1 MDALL
6 PVITLLDQHLQDQA
20 HCTEHELIKLVQHAE
35 LEPFCQ
41 FDLKQS
47 KALFNA
53 HFLLKHCLYRLQEQG
68 MREREFVLEITS
80 VSIKRLPYHSGA
92 YALRPSDPLRAYYLN
107 IDHYFETSEDDVNQ
121 LLGDFWQRYLLQND
135 AQAALKTLELSPE
148 ADYAAVKQS
157 YRRLAQKSHPDKGGT
172 PSEFVKIN
180 AAKEILDKHFF
191 KKAKI

>member
-6 PVITLLDQHLQDQA
+6 PVITLLDQHLREQA
-20 HCTEHELIKLVQHAE
+20 HCTEHELIKLVQHAN

-47 KALFNA
+47 KPLFNA

-68 MREREFVLEITS
+68 MRKREFVLEITS

-92 YALRPSDPLRAYYLN
+92 YALRPSDPLRSYYLN
-107 IDHYFETSEDDVNQ
+107 IDHYFETSEDDVNA
-121 LLGDFWQRYLLQND
+121 LLSDFWQRYLLQND
-135 AQAALKTLELSPE
+135 AQAALATLGLEAK

-157 YRRLAQKSHPDKGGT
+157 YRRLAQKNHPDKGGS

-180 AAKEILDKHFF
+180 AAKEILDRHFLASS
-191 KKAKI
+191 KV